1 MAKNSYR
8 VIAPDRYLEVR
19 EEPSS
24 VTVRA
29 GDDVVA
35 RSEGAVWLKEGD
47 RPEVLYVPLDDVD
60 RHRLVPSDTTFG
72 CRWKGAASYFHV
84 DLVDRTLN
92 DVVWCYPDA
101 PERIAA
107 LRDRVAFDRSAFA
120 IDVAP
125 SRELSGESAEG
136 WPDAVDGAPAA
147 RTEEARADEW
157 PSGSPDRRAGFPR
170 TGDRVGDQVFGE

>member
-1 MAKNSYR
+1 MAKNGYR

-19 EEPSS
+19 EEPGP

-72 CRWKGAASYFHV
+72 CRWKGTASYFHV
-84 DLVDRTLN
+84 DLVDRTLK

-107 LRDRVAFDRSAFA
+107 LRDRVAFDRAAFA
-120 IDVAP
+120 IDVAF
-125 SRELSGESAEG
+125 SGKSAEG
-136 WPDAVDGAPAA
+136 WPGTGDGAPDVRADEV
-147 RTEEARADEW
+147 RTDEW
-157 PSGSPDRRAGFPR
+157 PSGSSDRRGEVPGAGGR
-170 TGDRVGDQVFGE
+170 AFGA